1 MKTNNNTTPKTRWHD
16 NHGKGNMKGEVN
28 GFEASYALAMLGTI
42 VLDVA
47 HVLHA

>member
-1 MKTNNNTTPKTRWHD
+1 MDDHKIVM
-16 NHGKGNMKGEVN
+16 GKVINKGKVN

-42 VLDVA
+42 FLNVT